1 MSNSPAGKT
10 GRKKEDLRMK
20 RRLALFLAALLAALT
35 LTGCGGGDGYSGG
48 TDSAPAASESQTS
61 YDTGG
66 GENWKSEMM
75 DFGFDAPADAE
86 APEEPSAAPEEGES
100 QTEDRLAN
108 AKMVYTAEIEAETQ
122 DYDACTAALEDLV
135 DKLGGYLEYASADSY
150 GDGSR
155 SASYTVRVPAKEF
168 RGFLKTV
175 GEISHVTSQS
185 RNADNISEM
194 YYDTESRLETQRT
207 KMERL
212 QTLLAKAEHMED
224 IIDLENAISET
235 EYQIEQ
241 LTGSLRHYDSLV
253 DFATI
258 DVRLREVLRLT
269 TVEEAPPTFGSRLG
283 NAFADGL
290 HGFGDFLQDV
300 AIFLAYNWTWILILA
315 LILLLVVKVS
325 KRRQA
330 QRAESFR
337 GPKMGENRFF
347 KQRGEEPK
355 NPDDK
360 QPKD

>member
-1 MSNSPAGKT
+1 
-10 GRKKEDLRMK
+10 MK
-20 RRLALFLAALLAALT
+20 RGLALFLAALLTALT
-35 LTGCGGGDGYSGG
+35 LTGCGGGGGYSGG
-48 TDSAPAASESQTS
+48 TDSAPAATESQTS

-66 GENWKSEMM
+66 GENWKSEVI
-75 DFGFDAPADAE
+75 DFGFDSPADAE
-86 APEEPSAAPEEGES
+86 APEGPGAAPEEGAPQE
-100 QTEDRLAN
+100 EDRLAN
-108 AKMVYTAEIEAETQ
+108 AKMVYTASIEAETQ

-185 RNADNISEM
+185 RNADNISEL
-194 YYDTESRLETQRT
+194 YYDTESRLETQKT

-212 QTLLAKAEHMED
+212 QMLLSKAENMED

-269 TVEEAPPTFGSRLG
+269 PVEEAPPTFAMRLG
-283 NAFADGL
+283 SAFVGGL
-290 HGFGDFLQDV
+290 HGFGDFLQNV
-300 AIFLAYNWTWILILA
+300 AIYLAYNWTWMVLLA
-315 LILLLVVKVS
+315 LLALLAVKLS
-325 KRRQA
+325 KRAQA
-330 QRAESFR
+330 RRAERFG
-337 GPKMGENRFF
+337 GPFQEPKGKGGGFF
-347 KQRGEEPK
+347 KRKQKDEPK

-360 QPKD
+360 QP

>member
-1 MSNSPAGKT
+1 
-10 GRKKEDLRMK
+10 MK
-20 RRLALFLAALLAALT
+20 RGLALFLAALLTALT
-35 LTGCGGGDGYSGG
+35 LTACGGGGGYSGG
-48 TDSAPAASESQTS
+48 SASSAPADSESQTA
-61 YDTGG
+61 YDGSG
-66 GENWKSEMM
+66 DEWKAEVRE
-75 DFGFDAPADAE
+75 FGLGAPAEPE
-86 APEEPSAAPEEGES
+86 ATTEEPR
-100 QTEDRLAN
+100 EDRLAS
-108 AKMVYTAEIEAETQ
+108 AKMVYTASIQAETQ

-135 DKLGGYLEYASADSY
+135 DRLGGYLEYASSDSR

-175 GEISHVTSQS
+175 GEISHVTSQDQ
-185 RNADNISEM
+185 NAENISER
-194 YYDTESRLETQRT
+194 YYDTESRLETQKT

-212 QTLLAKAEHMED
+212 QALLSKAENMED

-283 NAFADGL
+283 NAFTDGL
-290 HGFGDFLQDV
+290 RGFGDFLQDV
-300 AIFLAYNWTWILILA
+300 AVYLAYNWTWMVLLA
-315 LILLLVVKVS
+315 LVILLVVKLS

-330 QRAESFR
+330 QRGETFR
-337 GPKMGENRFF
+337 QSRERTGGSFF
-347 KQRGEEPK
+347 KRKKDEPK

-360 QPKD
+360 QP

>member
-1 MSNSPAGKT
+1 
-10 GRKKEDLRMK
+10 MK
-20 RRLALFLAALLAALT
+20 RGLALFLAALLTALALT
-35 LTGCGGGDGYSGG
+35 ACGGGGGYSGG
-48 TDSAPAASESQTS
+48 SDSGAPAASESQTA
-61 YDTGG
+61 YDSGG
-66 GENWKSEMM
+66 GDNWKSAAQE
-75 DFGFDAPADAE
+75 FGFDAPAGGAG
-86 APEEPSAAPEEGES
+86 EPAGPGAAPDGGET
-100 QTEDRLAN
+100 QAEDRLAS
-108 AKMVYTAEIEAETQ
+108 AKIVYTADIQAETQ
-122 DYDACTAALEDLV
+122 DFDACTAALEDLV
-135 DKLGGYLEYASADSY
+135 DGLGGYLEYASAGSG

-185 RNADNISEM
+185 RNADNISER
-194 YYDTESRLETQRT
+194 YYDTESRLETQKT

-212 QTLLAKAEHMED
+212 QMLLSKAENMED

-283 NAFADGL
+283 NAFTDGL
-290 HGFGDFLQDV
+290 RGFGDFLQDV
-300 AIFLAYNWTWILILA
+300 AVYLAYNWTWMVLLA
-315 LILLLVVKVS
+315 LVILLVVKVS

-330 QRAESFR
+330 QRGETFR
-337 GPKMGENRFF
+337 QSRERTGGSFF
-347 KQRGEEPK
+347 KRKKKDEPK

-360 QPKD
+360 QP

>member
-1 MSNSPAGKT
+1 
-10 GRKKEDLRMK
+10 MK
-20 RRLALFLAALLAALT
+20 RGLALFLAALLTALT
-35 LTGCGGGDGYSGG
+35 LTACGGGGGYSGG
-48 TDSAPAASESQTS
+48 SASSAPSASESQTA
-61 YDTGG
+61 YDDSGD
-66 GENWKSEMM
+66 EWKAEVRE
-75 DFGFDAPADAE
+75 FGFDAPADAAGGSPAEPE
-86 APEEPSAAPEEGES
+86 ATTEEPR
-100 QTEDRLAN
+100 EDRLAS
-108 AKMVYTAEIEAETQ
+108 AKMVYTASIQAETQ
-122 DYDACTAALEDLV
+122 DYDACTAALEELV
-135 DKLGGYLEYASADSY
+135 DRLGGYLEYASSDSC

-185 RNADNISEM
+185 RNADNISER
-194 YYDTESRLETQRT
+194 YYDTESRLETQKT

-212 QTLLAKAEHMED
+212 QMLLSKAENMED

-283 NAFADGL
+283 NAFTDGL
-290 HGFGDFLQDV
+290 RGFGDFLQDV
-300 AIFLAYNWTWILILA
+300 AVYLAYNWTWMVLLA
-315 LILLLVVKVS
+315 LVILLVVKVS

-330 QRAESFR
+330 QRGETFR
-337 GPKMGENRFF
+337 QSRERTGGSFF
-347 KQRGEEPK
+347 KRKKDEPK

-360 QPKD
+360 QP

>member
-1 MSNSPAGKT
+1 M
-10 GRKKEDLRMK
+10 KKSAALS
-20 RRLALFLAALLAALT
+20 LALLLT
-35 LTGCGGGDGYSGG
+35 LTACGGSGG
-48 TDSAPAASESQTS
+48 GPKSSSGSAGA
-61 YDTGG
+61 YDAG
-66 GENWKSEMM
+66 GESNWKSEMM

-122 DYDACTAALEDLV
+122 DYDACTAALEELV
-135 DKLGGYLEYASADSY
+135 EKLGGYLEYASSDSH

-168 RGFLKTV
+168 WGFLKTV
-175 GEISHVTSQS
+175 GEISHVTSQDQ
-185 RNADNISEM
+185 NAENISER
-194 YYDTESRLETQRT
+194 YYDTESRLQTQRT
-207 KMERL
+207 KLERL

-253 DFATI
+253 HFATI

-315 LILLLVVKVS
+315 LILLAVVKLS
-325 KRRQA
+325 KRAQARRGETFRQA
-330 QRAESFR
+330 RERRDGFF
-337 GPKMGENRFF
+337 NR
-347 KQRGEEPK
+347 KKKDEPK

>member
-1 MSNSPAGKT
+1 
-10 GRKKEDLRMK
+10 MK
-20 RRLALFLAALLAALT
+20 RGLALFLAALLTALT
-35 LTGCGGGDGYSGG
+35 LTACGGGGGYSGG
-48 TDSAPAASESQTS
+48 SASSAPADSESQTA
-61 YDTGG
+61 YDGSG
-66 GENWKSEMM
+66 DEWKAEVRE
-75 DFGFDAPADAE
+75 FGLGAPAEPE
-86 APEEPSAAPEEGES
+86 ATTEEPR
-100 QTEDRLAN
+100 EDRLAS
-108 AKMVYTAEIEAETQ
+108 AKMVYTASIQAETQ

-135 DKLGGYLEYASADSY
+135 DRLGGYLEYASSDSR

-175 GEISHVTSQS
+175 GEISHVTSQDQ
-185 RNADNISEM
+185 NAENISER
-194 YYDTESRLETQRT
+194 YYDTESRLETQKT

-212 QTLLAKAEHMED
+212 QALLSKAENMED

-283 NAFADGL
+283 NAFTDGL
-290 HGFGDFLQDV
+290 RSFGDFLQDV
-300 AIFLAYNWTWILILA
+300 AVYLAYNWTWMVLLA
-315 LILLLVVKVS
+315 LVILLVVKVS

-330 QRAESFR
+330 QRGETFR
-337 GPKMGENRFF
+337 QSRERTGGSFF
-347 KQRGEEPK
+347 KRKKDEPK

-360 QPKD
+360 QP

>member
-1 MSNSPAGKT
+1 
-10 GRKKEDLRMK
+10 MK
-20 RRLALFLAALLAALT
+20 RGLALFLAALLTALA
-35 LTGCGGGDGYSGG
+35 LTGCGGSARGAAGSDSG
-48 TDSAPAASESQTS
+48 APAAGESQTA

-66 GENWKSEMM
+66 GDSWKGAVM
-75 DFGFDAPADAE
+75 DFGFDAPADAAGGSPAGPE
-86 APEEPSAAPEEGES
+86 AAPEEPRE
-100 QTEDRLAN
+100 EDRLAN
-108 AKMVYTAEIEAETQ
+108 AKMVYTADIQAETT
-122 DYDACTAALEDLV
+122 DYDSCTAALEDLV
-135 DKLGGYLEYASADSY
+135 DRLGGYLEYASADSY

-185 RNADNISEM
+185 RNADNISER
-194 YYDTESRLETQRT
+194 YYDTESRLETQKT

-212 QTLLAKAEHMED
+212 QMLLSKAENMED

-258 DVRLREVLRLT
+258 ELRIREVLRLT
-269 TVEEAPPTFGSRLG
+269 TVEEAPPTFASRLA
-283 NAFADGL
+283 NAFTDGL
-290 HGFGDFLQDV
+290 RSFGDFLQGL
-300 AIFLAYNWTWILILA
+300 AIFLAYNWLWLLVLA
-315 LILLLVVKVS
+315 LILLLVIKLS

-330 QRAESFR
+330 QRTGTFR
-337 GPKMGENRFF
+337 QVRERGSGFF
-347 KQRGEEPK
+347 KRKKDEPK

-360 QPKD
+360 QP